1 MQPVQSTSAQQDSS
15 RTLKQRT
22 PQEIPHPLAVSSS
35 VQTSPASAQVDMK
48 CQGQGTPPSAIMRP
62 AAQNNVDTTCASL
75 VGMPTSPRLW
85 SSVKLPQS
93 AASKLVRST
102 TALATGQ
109 IPPMFQN
116 LHATLSP
123 QRHAAKLL
131 APVTLAATV
140 GCRTKRTQSS
150 PDTPEGKAHDNHTA
164 PLPTWIQRVCRVAKQ
179 DQKGVHAMLHAVAG
193 ISASGRSQQQGPT
206 QDPSARAA
214 HRARRRPTSAS
225 RGLVSA
231 AS

>member
-1 MQPVQSTSAQQDSS
+1 MTAAMQPVQSTSAQQDSS

-22 PQEIPHPLAVSSS
+22 PQEIPHPLAVFSS

-48 CQGQGTPPSAIMRP
+48 CQGQGTPPLAIMRR

-75 VGMPTSPRLW
+75 VGMPTPPRLW

-102 TALATGQ
+102 TALATGR
-109 IPPMFQN
+109 IPPMLQN

-140 GCRTKRTQSS
+140 GCRTKRT
-150 PDTPEGKAHDNHTA
+150 
-164 PLPTWIQRVCRVAKQ
+164 
-179 DQKGVHAMLHAVAG
+179 
-193 ISASGRSQQQGPT
+193 RSWL
-206 QDPSARAA
+206 ARAIRLA
-214 HRARRRPTSAS
+214 AAGLAS
-225 RGLVSA
+225 RTPAPPATGRGTVLQSMGLLQNPTTFAVSQKDVQPLTT
-231 AS
+231 